1 MSLVDA
7 LNQSRI
13 VYASV
18 FKLFFFFLHETMFL
32 GFLLCNVLKP
42 DPDDEP
48 DYLLGHQVIGSTGL
62 DHELIS

>member
-1 MSLVDA
+1 MLLF
-7 LNQSRI
+7 LN
-13 VYASV
+13 
-18 FKLFFFFLHETMFL
+18 FFFFFLHETMFL